1 LAQFQIETFLEAQL
15 FFVLYICFVMR
26 QGSNQDAL
34 AWRANKSQSAT
45 IFDIDTPVGPL
56 TVVLCT
62 KDEAETLALYRRIER
77 ETGKDVLHIAV
88 AAGQGRANYPVGLQ
102 VHELPMYHKG
112 RLRDEA
118 LENFWSACK
127 ETALAGQAVVIH
139 CNQSFHR
146 GPLCLVAI
154 MVRAGYSKDRALD
167 IIAESRC
174 IYAGHHVPYE
184 HWPPDEREGRHAEDV
199 LECHLWLERLLP
211 DAADALEP
219 DAAHALELDDAGH
232 SLDDA
237 DALEP
242 DDADALALADAADPS
257 SRNVCWWRCS
267 SCNVVGQRLLQCW
280 VCSRWDCKSCS
291 FWCTHCPKGRRKY
304 TICGHCNAEGNH
316 LFRQGKIWSCPNCS

>member
-1 LAQFQIETFLEAQL
+1 
-15 FFVLYICFVMR
+15 MR
-26 QGSNQDAL
+26 QGSNHDAL
-34 AWRANKSQSAT
+34 AWRANKFQSAT

-154 MVRAGYSKDRALD
+154 MVRAGYSKERTLD
-167 IIAESRC
+167 IVAEFRC
-174 IYAGHHVPYE
+174 IYAGHLVPHE
-184 HWPPDEREGRHAEDV
+184 HWPPSEREGRHAPDV

-211 DAADALEP
+211 DAASSSVTAGASVT
-219 DAAHALELDDAGH
+219 AADPPFRVAVANAGQ